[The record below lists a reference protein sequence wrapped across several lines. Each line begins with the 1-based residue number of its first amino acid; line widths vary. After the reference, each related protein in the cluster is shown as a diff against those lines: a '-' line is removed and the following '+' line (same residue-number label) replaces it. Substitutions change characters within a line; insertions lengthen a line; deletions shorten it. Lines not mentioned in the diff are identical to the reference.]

1 MLIPNLR
8 VASNWFVKGGN
19 GTPKLVLDFLPLAAK
34 ILESHMQPWTI
45 CYSLRFIL
53 LFTNMNVPRYILVV
67 DTFVLAKSNMGQ
79 RE

>member
-34 ILESHMQPWTI
+34 ILESHI
-45 CYSLRFIL
+45 IIKLGHKF
-53 LFTNMNVPRYILVV
+53 F
-67 DTFVLAKSNMGQ
+67 
-79 RE
+79 